1 MENDLQIIPQDN
13 FGIILNRLDI
23 SKETKKDYLFRIK
36 PFISF
41 IKSNG
46 LKTDSFIDYKR
57 YLQDKKDLSISSK
70 NKYLTAARI
79 ILAELS
85 RTGKIPDVTKGIKC
99 FKQDKGHKKDGLNNA
114 EIDKVTAYLNEL
126 DDSLKTARLKAWF
139 TLLTLQGLRQI
150 EIIRLDVT
158 DLDLKN
164 GIAHIQGKGRDDKE
178 IVYLNPSTVKA
189 ITEYIKL
196 SGVKSGALFYSIG
209 NRKSER
215 INSITIKREFQG
227 IFRALSINK
236 TVHGF
241 RHYFITTLLNK
252 METRDV
258 RKFSRHKN
266 LEMLI
271 VYDDEIDLR
280 EKTEIVFNCFESL
293 KLA

>member
-1 MENDLQIIPQDN
+1 MENDLQLIPQND
-13 FGIILNRLDI
+13 FGMILNRLDI

-36 PFISF
+36 PFIAF
-41 IKSNG
+41 IQSNG
-46 LKTDSFIDYKR
+46 LKNDSFIDYKR
-57 YLQDKKDLSISSK
+57 HLQDRKDLSISSK
-70 NKYLTAARI
+70 NKYLTASRI
-79 ILAELS
+79 VLSELS
-85 RTGKIPDVTKGIKC
+85 RTGKIPDITKGIKC

-114 EIDKVTAYLNEL
+114 EIEKVTAYLNRL
-126 DDSLKTARLKAWF
+126 DSGLKAARLKAWF
-139 TLLTLQGLRQI
+139 TLLALQGLRQI

-158 DLDLKN
+158 DIDLKN
-164 GIAHIQGKGRDDKE
+164 GIAHVQGKGRDDKE
-178 IVYLNPSTVKA
+178 IIFLNPSTVKA
-189 ITEYIKL
+189 IGEYIKL
-196 SGVKSGALFYSIG
+196 SGVKSGALFYSLG

-215 INSITIKREFQG
+215 INSITIKRVFQD
-227 IFRALSINK
+227 IFKVLEINK

>member
-1 MENDLQIIPQDN
+1 MGNDLQLIPQDN
-13 FGIILNRLDI
+13 FGMILNRLDI
-23 SKETKKDYLFRIK
+23 SKETKKDYLFRVK
-36 PFISF
+36 PFVSF
-41 IKSNG
+41 IQSNG
-46 LKTDSFIDYKR
+46 LNNDSFIDYKR
-57 YLQDKKDLSISSK
+57 YLQERKDLSISSK
-70 NKYLTAARI
+70 NKYLTASRI
-79 ILAELS
+79 VLSELS
-85 RTGKIPDVTKGIKC
+85 RTGKIPDITKGIKC

-114 EIDKVTAYLNEL
+114 EIEKVTAYLNGL
-126 DDSLKTARLKAWF
+126 DNGLKVARLKAWF

-158 DLDLKN
+158 DIDLKN
-164 GIAHIQGKGRDDKE
+164 GIAHVQGKGRDDKE
-178 IVYLNPSTVKA
+178 IIYLNPSTVKA
-189 ITEYIKL
+189 IGEYIRL
-196 SGVKSGALFYSIG
+196 SGVKSGALFYSLG

-215 INSITIKREFQG
+215 INSITIKRDFQD
-227 IFRALSINK
+227 IFSGLSINK

-280 EKTEIVFNCFESL
+280 DKTETVFNCFSAITL
-293 KLA
+293 